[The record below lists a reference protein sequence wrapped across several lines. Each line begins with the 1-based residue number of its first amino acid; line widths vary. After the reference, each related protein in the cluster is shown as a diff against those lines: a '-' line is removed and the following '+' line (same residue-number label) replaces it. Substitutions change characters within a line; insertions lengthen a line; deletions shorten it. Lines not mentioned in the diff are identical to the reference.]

1 MDLKALLNVF
11 LQMVSIISMNVNKI
25 KLSATKGLTI
35 SYETWFTVATL
46 IEIGITE
53 VDVHV
58 LVNVPRRIECVTC
71 YFDFNTQKNT
81 FPLFLFCYNNTVN
94 FLLVS
99 DYIKLNF
106 ISRIIINSYSKAT
119 IWMFDTE

>member
-1 MDLKALLNVF
+1 
-11 LQMVSIISMNVNKI
+11 MNVNKI
-25 KLSATKGLTI
+25 KLPATKGLTI
-35 SYETWFTVATL
+35 SYETWFTGVTL

-58 LVNVPRRIECVTC
+58 LVNVPRRIECVSC
-71 YFDFNTQKNT
+71 YFDFNTKKNT

-106 ISRIIINSYSKAT
+106 ISRIIINFYSKA
-119 IWMFDTE
+119 II